1 MTKVT
6 TTRKAVQ
13 SDNNTNSN
21 DKPVHFV
28 NIYQNGIQIGYMT
41 IDKQPKLVAKCQA
54 DDDFMNR
61 LLKHKSVNATYRET
75 GVSSKPDLDL
85 DDI

>member
-1 MTKVT
+1 MTKVSSV
-6 TTRKAVQ
+6 RKAVQ
-13 SDNNTNSN
+13 SDNTNTS

-28 NIYQNGIQIGYMT
+28 NIYQNGVQIGYMT
-41 IDKQPKLVAKCQA
+41 IDKQPKLVAKCQNDA
-54 DDDFMNR
+54 DFANR
-61 LLKHKSVNATYRET
+61 LLKHESVNAVYRET